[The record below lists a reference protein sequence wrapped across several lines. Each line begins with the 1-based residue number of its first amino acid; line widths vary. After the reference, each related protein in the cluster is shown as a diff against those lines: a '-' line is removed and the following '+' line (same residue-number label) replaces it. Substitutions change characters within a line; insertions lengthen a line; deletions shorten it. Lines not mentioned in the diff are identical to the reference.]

1 MNNPS
6 VVIIG
11 GGVIGMASAY
21 YASQAGFQV
30 TVIDRDAQSTESSC
44 ASGSAGMVVPSHFV
58 PLAAPG
64 MIGTAMRMM
73 FNPRSPFY
81 MKPKW
86 DLEMFR
92 WGLAFAK
99 ASTRNHVNASAPL
112 IRDLNLASRKLFVE
126 LANQSGNPFGFV
138 QKGLL
143 MLCHTQQGFEHEKQT
158 AHHAA
163 QLGLEA
169 RIADAKTISSIEP
182 ALSMD
187 IAGGVYFP
195 QDCHLNPSEFL
206 KKLKMQ
212 AQSRGMKMLEWNPA
226 DSIGFMRSKGT
237 IDAIR
242 LGDRVIEAD
251 QFVLAAGAWSSS
263 EAAKLGIRLPMQP
276 GKGYSLTLNHP
287 RELPEICAILTEAR
301 VAITPM
307 NGSLRFAGT
316 MEFDGFNATIQPRRL
331 EGMIQSSL
339 KYLPAFKAK
348 DFESVQP
355 WSGFRPCSP
364 DGLPYL
370 GRSQTIGNL
379 IIATGHA
386 MMGLSLAPV
395 TGKLVTDLLLNHPW
409 EMDASL
415 LNPERFNA
423 PNNS

>member
-11 GGVIGMASAY
+11 GGVIGMATAY

-30 TVIDRDAQSTESSC
+30 TVIDREAQSTETSC

-64 MIGTAMRMM
+64 MIGTAIRMM

-86 DLEMFR
+86 DLDMIR
-92 WGLAFAK
+92 WGWAFAK
-99 ASTRNHVNASAPL
+99 ASTQNHVDVAAPL

-126 LANQSGNPFGFV
+126 LANESGNPFGFV

-143 MLCHTQQGFEHEKQT
+143 MLCRTQQGFDHEKKT
-158 AHHAA
+158 AHLAS
-163 QLGLEA
+163 QLGLDA
-169 RIADAKTISSIEP
+169 QIADARTISTMEP
-182 ALSMD
+182 ALSLD

-195 QDCHLNPSEFL
+195 QDCHLNPSDFL

-212 AQSRGMKMLEWNPA
+212 AQSRGMRMLTWNA
-226 DSIGFMRSKGT
+226 THALEFMRSTGR
-237 IDAIR
+237 IEAVR
-242 LGDRVIEAD
+242 LGDQVVEAD

-276 GKGYSLTLNHP
+276 GKGYSLTLNNP

-301 VAITPM
+301 VALTPM

-316 MEFDGFNATIQPRRL
+316 MEFDGFNSTIQPRRL
-331 EGMIQSSL
+331 EGLIQSSL
-339 KYLPAFKAK
+339 KFLPAFHSD
-348 DFESVQP
+348 DFDSVKP

-364 DGLPYL
+364 DGLPYI
-370 GRSQTIGNL
+370 GRSKSVENL

-395 TGKLVTDLLLNHPW
+395 TGKLVSDQLLNKPW
-409 EMDASL
+409 ELDPTL
-415 LNPERFNA
+415 LNPERFNG
-423 PNNS
+423 PGFK